1 MEMLSLKVLW
11 VVHAWSLEEMP
22 GLLCVEDLESMDPGG
37 TRTECRTGRGLRTS
51 QLFPLQDIPNSHH
64 HNNAHSIIK
73 NQRQNQG
80 EQEEEAFYA
89 FTWSPISHSAL
100 LLSDFWHLI
109 YSTWP
114 WALQECPLYP
124 GFPTPLLGKKEYT
137 MKVLSRE
144 QFESKILEIPFRIAS
159 TFIKY
164 LGINL

>member
-1 MEMLSLKVLW
+1 MLSLTVLW
-11 VVHAWSLEEMP
+11 VVHAWSLEEMS
-22 GLLCVEDLESMDPGG
+22 GLLCVEDLGSMDVGG

-51 QLFPLQDIPNSHH
+51 HLFPLQDLPNSHR
-64 HNNAHSIIK
+64 HNNSHSIIK

-80 EQEEEAFYA
+80 EQEEEVFYA
-89 FTWSPISHSAL
+89 FIWSSISHSAL

-109 YSTWP
+109 YSTWQ

-124 GFPTPLLGKKEYT
+124 GFPTLLLGKEEYT
-137 MKVLSRE
+137 MKVLNSE
-144 QFESKILEIPFRIAS
+144 QFESKILKIPFRLAS